1 MGICEVETLYPLRG
15 EDENVQESGFL
26 WILIFL
32 QLLISVLS
40 LIIILRRLYL
50 LDIQCMLLALG
61 KSVFVPLR

>member
-1 MGICEVETLYPLRG
+1 METLYPLRG

-32 QLLISVLS
+32 HLLISVLS